1 MPADLSLA
9 AGFFGGVGAYEAGQ
23 TRSLL
28 YRANASIAAQ
38 QAQSEREAG
47 AYGEQMVRM
56 RGAALQGQQI
66 AQIGASNLQQ
76 AGTPSQVVASSAM
89 VNEMDALQTR
99 NNAMRKA
106 WGFQVQGI
114 SDTFQSKQAATGG
127 IFSGVGSILSGGARA
142 AEQYNQTGSFF

>member
-9 AGFFGGVGAYEAGQ
+9 AGFMGGVGAYESGRA
-23 TRSLL
+23 RSLL

-127 IFSGVGSILSGGARA
+127 IFSGVGSILSGGAKA
-142 AEQYNQTGSFF
+142 TEQYNQTNSFF

>member
-1 MPADLSLA
+1 MPADLTLGASLLQ
-9 AGFFGGVGAYEAGQ
+9 GVGAYETGR

-28 YRANASIAAQ
+28 FRANASIATQ

-76 AGTPSQVVASSAM
+76 GGTPATVVASSAL

-99 NNAMRKA
+99 NNALRKA
-106 WGFQVQGI
+106 WGFEVQGA
-114 SDTFQSKQAATGG
+114 SDQFQSKQANTGG
-127 IFSGVGSILSGGARA
+127 IISGVGSILSGGAKA
-142 AEQYNQTGSFF
+142 YEQYNQTGSFF

>member
-1 MPADLSLA
+1 MDAAAD
-9 AGFFGGVGAYEAGQ
+9 YETGK

-28 YRANASIAAQ
+28 FRANASTAAQ

-56 RGAALQGQQI
+56 RGASLQGQQI

-76 AGTPSQVVASSAM
+76 AGSPSQVVASSAM

-106 WGFQVQGI
+106 WGFEVQAQ
-114 SDTFQSKQAATGG
+114 SDTFQAKQARRGG
-127 IFSGVGSILSGGARA
+127 IMSGVGSILSGGAKA
-142 AEQYNQTGSFF
+142 YDQYNTTQTFF